1 MVFSSLIFLYVF
13 LPVCIALYYVWQ
25 NRVWQNW
32 VLIVASLIFYAWGEP
47 VWVVLLVLSSLVDYL
62 NGLWIARFRG
72 KAAAKLSVVCT
83 LIFNLGILAIFKYQ
97 AFFIHNLNLVSGL
110 SIPVPEHHL
119 PIGISFYTFQTISYV
134 IDVYRDEVPAQKDF
148 SKFLLF
154 VSLFHQLVA
163 GPIVRYKDI
172 AYEIENRIFSWNDF
186 SYGVSRFAVGLAK
199 KVVLAN
205 PAGEIAGSFLD
216 GSPERMSVLG
226 SWWGILLFTFQIY
239 FDFSGYSDMA
249 IGLGKMFGF
258 TYKENFN
265 YPYLARSATDF
276 WRRWHISLSSFFR
289 DYVYIPL
296 GGNRTRPLV
305 SLTVVWFL
313 TGLWHGASWN
323 FVVWGLFYGVLILF
337 ERAVQSLTGKEIPR
351 IVGHPYAILATLV
364 GWTLFYF
371 TDLGHAFAHLGRM
384 FGVSGASL
392 TDPAVLI
399 SIRANVFFLGLLILA
414 CFPVWPFL
422 AKLLRGDPVE
432 PGNARLG
439 VLLPF
444 LNLFLVAFST
454 VLLVGRTYNPFLYF
468 RF

>member
-1 MVFSSLIFLYVF
+1 M
-13 LPVCIALYYVWQ
+13 
-25 NRVWQNW
+25 
-32 VLIVASLIFYAWGEP
+32 
-47 VWVVLLVLSSLVDYL
+47 
-62 NGLWIARFRG
+62 
-72 KAAAKLSVVCT
+72 
-83 LIFNLGILAIFKYQ
+83 
-97 AFFIHNLNLVSGL
+97 
-110 SIPVPEHHL
+110 
-119 PIGISFYTFQTISYV
+119 
-134 IDVYRDEVPAQKDF
+134 
-148 SKFLLF
+148 
-154 VSLFHQLVA
+154 
-163 GPIVRYKDI
+163 YKDI

-199 KVVLAN
+199 KVGLAN

-323 FVVWGLFYGVLILF
+323 FVVWGLFYGALILF
-337 ERAVQSLTGKEIPR
+337 ERAVQSVTGRKFRESSGIRMQSWPLSLAGLFFTSQIWGTPLHIWGECLVCPERASR
-351 IVGHPYAILATLV
+351 IR
-364 GWTLFYF
+364 LF
-371 TDLGHAFAHLGRM
+371 
-384 FGVSGASL
+384 
-392 TDPAVLI
+392 
-399 SIRANVFFLGLLILA
+399 
-414 CFPVWPFL
+414 
-422 AKLLRGDPVE
+422 
-432 PGNARLG
+432 
-439 VLLPF
+439 
-444 LNLFLVAFST
+444 
-454 VLLVGRTYNPFLYF
+454 
-468 RF
+468 